1 MQELEQ
7 ECDRY
12 KTVIHKLSNKVEA
25 ANAAGTQ
32 FTCFSGTKVKTNAK
46 ENPPPPIR
54 WRRPTLP
61 VLSLRA
67 LLVQKYKY

>member
-32 FTCFSGTKVKTNAK
+32 FTCFTGTKVQ
-46 ENPPPPIR
+46 
-54 WRRPTLP
+54 L
-61 VLSLRA
+61 
-67 LLVQKYKY
+67 

>member
-25 ANAAGTQ
+25 ANAAGTP
-32 FTCFSGTKVKTNAK
+32 S
-46 ENPPPPIR
+46 
-54 WRRPTLP
+54 
-61 VLSLRA
+61 VLA
-67 LLVQKYKY
+67 LLLQK

>member
-25 ANAAGTQ
+25 ANAAGIH
-32 FTCFSGTKVKTNAK
+32 FTCFTGTKVQILT
-46 ENPPPPIR
+46 
-54 WRRPTLP
+54 
-61 VLSLRA
+61 LRA
-67 LLVQKYKY
+67 QVLPILTAPKCSRK